1 MESQS
6 SNDRLVRTAIF
17 NNILLTVQQLPIEAL
32 TIDERVQLYREIQKK
47 FLPRM
52 PN

>member
-1 MESQS
+1 MEPQPSH
-6 SNDRLVRTAIF
+6 DHLVRTAIF

-32 TIDERVQLYREIQKK
+32 TIDERVRLYQEIQKK

-52 PN
+52 PD